1 MPKITQ
7 IEAARKDMLIWEA
20 KEWLKR
26 IHVILPIGQ
35 RRSITDPNLHGI
47 KALGDWINMRQ
58 DLSFL
63 LI

>member
-35 RRSITDPNLHGI
+35 
-47 KALGDWINMRQ
+47 
-58 DLSFL
+58 
-63 LI
+63 